1 MPDKISYLEGLV
13 VEATDKLKA
22 LEKDNARLQLKA
34 AGLERELDR
43 LSLEQTE
50 LRRLREWKAGTRAR
64 VAKLAARLEE
74 YIKRAERAAKGGGH
88 GG

>member
-13 VEATDKLKA
+13 IEAAEKLKA
-22 LEKDNARLQLKA
+22 LEKENSRLQLKVT
-34 AGLERELDR
+34 GLSREIDR

-64 VAKLAARLEE
+64 AARLAARLEE
-74 YIKRAERAAKGGGH
+74 YIKRTERALKGGGH
-88 GG
+88 G